1 MTPLGP
7 PLPDSIHRPSGS
19 IVDARAQIA
28 ADVSMGAGVVVQGH
42 VVVEHGVVIEPGVIL
57 SGDGGAA
64 GRLVVGTGAR
74 LGAGSVICGSV
85 TVGRASFVHPGA
97 VVSASTPAH
106 SEVAGNPA
114 QIVGYLSG
122 SHDAQSSGITR
133 VVPQEAGT
141 VATRVRGVTVTSFPE
156 VDDIRGRL
164 TVGEF
169 DREIPFAPLRYFLV
183 YAVPNDKVRGEHAHR
198 ECHQFLICVAGSCS
212 VVVDDGASREE
223 ITLDRASLGIH
234 IPPMIWG
241 VQYKYSPDAVLLVF
255 ASHHYDA
262 QDYIRDYEQFQHL
275 ARTESLA

>member
-1 MTPLGP
+1 MPDSGAS
-7 PLPDSIHRPSGS
+7 PLPDSIHGTAGS
-19 IVDARAQIA
+19 HVDVRARVA
-28 ADVSMGAGVVVQGH
+28 ADVSMGPGVVIQGD
-42 VVVEHGVVIEPGVIL
+42 VVVEGGVVIEPGVII
-57 SGDGGAA
+57 SADGSSVA
-64 GRLVVGTGAR
+64 GRLVVGAGAR
-74 LGAGSVICGSV
+74 LGAGSVVCGPVS
-85 TVGRASFVHPGA
+85 VGRESFVHPGS
-97 VVSASTPAH
+97 VVTASTPAH

-122 SHDAQSSGITR
+122 PQDAEVQGISR
-133 VVPQEAGT
+133 IVPQGRGT
-141 VATRVRGVTVTSFPE
+141 MVTRVRGVTLTSFPE

-212 VVVDDGASREE
+212 IVVDDGAIREE

-262 QDYIRDYEQFQHL
+262 QDYIRDYEQFRNL
-275 ARTESLA
+275 ASTKP